1 MRKILFI
8 PILILCIYSDSNIYS
23 NNLIETIYR
32 NIANINWQIE
42 SIVIKQGTNNPDE
55 IVPANQITIIDTG
68 RIIKGIIYF
77 RDNKTVTIKNSDPKF
92 YFNFY
97 EQYKWELIDNDFIQF
112 KRFGDDGKIIQSF
125 GYKVLFTPDDKMQW
139 IAEGTGIESGRKSVR
154 IITLYHK

>member
-1 MRKILFI
+1 MRKILSI

-23 NNLIETIYR
+23 NDLNETIYR
-32 NIANINWQIE
+32 TIANINWQLE

-55 IVPANQITIIDTG
+55 IVPTNQVTIVDTG

-77 RDNKTVTIKNSDPKF
+77 RDNKTITIKENDPQF

-97 EQYKWELIDNDFIQF
+97 EQYKWELIDNDFIVF
-112 KRFGDDGKIIQSF
+112 KRFAIDGKIIQSF
-125 GYKVLFTPDDKMQW
+125 GYKVFFTPDDKMQW
-139 IAEGTGIESGRKSVR
+139 VAEGTGIESGQKSVR